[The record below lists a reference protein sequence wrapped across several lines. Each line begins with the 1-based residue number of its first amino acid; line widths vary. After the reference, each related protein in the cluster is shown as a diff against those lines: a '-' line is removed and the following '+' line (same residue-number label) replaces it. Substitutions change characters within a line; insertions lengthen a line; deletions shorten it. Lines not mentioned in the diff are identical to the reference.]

1 MQKIFEPAFEI
12 LYLAVGLAISIFILV
27 KSHKRLP
34 YVLFGVMG
42 LVLVFGDSFHLIP
55 RIVNSWELGDANI
68 YAYLGIGKL
77 VTSITMTVFYLILF
91 WFFKLRYQKKTPLA
105 LDLSLYALAAI
116 RIVLCLLPY
125 NDWTNKDAPYMWGIY
140 RNIPFVL
147 MGILL
152 IVLCYRWAKEKEDKP
167 FRLAYLAIS
176 LSFVFYIM
184 TVTLAIVHTAF
195 GMMMLPKT
203 ICYVWLLIMG
213 IVAIRRDDKTATLG
227 E

>member
-12 LYLAVGLAISIFILV
+12 LYLVIGLAISIFILV

-91 WFFKLRYQKKTPLA
+91 WFFKLRYQKKTP
-105 LDLSLYALAAI
+105 
-116 RIVLCLLPY
+116 
-125 NDWTNKDAPYMWGIY
+125 
-140 RNIPFVL
+140 
-147 MGILL
+147 
-152 IVLCYRWAKEKEDKP
+152 
-167 FRLAYLAIS
+167 
-176 LSFVFYIM
+176 
-184 TVTLAIVHTAF
+184 
-195 GMMMLPKT
+195 
-203 ICYVWLLIMG
+203 
-213 IVAIRRDDKTATLG
+213 
-227 E
+227 